1 MTRLVGIYGAG
12 GMGREILAILRGQK
26 LEGTNICFIDDTRG
40 AFEGLA
46 GCPVLAWEEFLAA
59 PAVDRSVVLS
69 VGNPRVRGRLHERC
83 ERAKV
88 PQQEVRATESYV
100 GERVEWGPGLVLP
113 AFASLTCDIVIGTGF
128 QANVGSAIAHDCRI
142 GDFVTFAPGATCN
155 GNVHVGDYAYIG
167 AGATIRQGTPGRPL
181 VIGEGA
187 VVGMGA
193 VVLHDVP
200 AGCTVAG
207 NPARPLARDRQC

>member
-26 LEGTNICFIDDTRG
+26 LEDAKICFIDDTRG
-40 AFEGLA
+40 ALRGLA
-46 GCPVLAWEEFLAA
+46 ECPVLAWEEFLAA
-59 PAVDRSVVLS
+59 PAVDRSVVIS

-88 PQQEVRATESYV
+88 PQHEVRAIESYV

-167 AGATIRQGTPGRPL
+167 AGAAIRQGTPDRPL

-193 VVLHDVP
+193 VVLHDIP
-200 AGCTVAG
+200 AGTTVAG
-207 NPARPLARDRQC
+207 NPARPLDRDRKC